1 MGPRRNRA
9 DYAMAVYGGVVR
21 AVYKIDGWIKPTQ
34 ADIAQDSNRVGR
46 YGFVGHVDEEME
58 ERYLFAD
65 VTEYLPERGG
75 RNPIRY
81 VNC

>member
-1 MGPRRNRA
+1 MPTTPWRYTTESSGRSTRS
-9 DYAMAVYGGVVR
+9 
-21 AVYKIDGWIKPTQ
+21 DGWIEPTE
-34 ADIAQDSNRVGR
+34 ADIAEASNRVGR
-46 YGFVGHVDEEME
+46 YGFVGHRDKEME
-58 ERYLFAD
+58 KRYVFAD